1 MADPHTE
8 FRQSFARVVHALD
21 PVSTGSRE
29 AGDVTSLAFSRFCCT
44 AKPNALAWLAGFR
57 AGYYGG
63 PYVWPLGTLDPQFWA
78 LGFIEGR
85 GRRGQP

>member
-1 MADPHTE
+1 ME
-8 FRQSFARVVHALD
+8 FRQRIARVVHALD
-21 PVSTGSRE
+21 PVSTGNQNDQVQQ
-29 AGDVTSLAFSRFCCT
+29 AGDVASLAFSRFCCT

-85 GRRGQP
+85 GHRGHP